1 MSLLRHN
8 SRSSRVQER
17 KQIIQG
23 YFKPRNK
30 LQNNDVL
37 GIMYHKGKLKWL
49 NSNTILFYH
58 LLC

>member
-1 MSLLRHN
+1 MGLLRHN

-17 KQIIQG
+17 NQIIQG

-49 NSNTILFYH
+49 NFNTILFYH

>member
-1 MSLLRHN
+1 M
-8 SRSSRVQER
+8 
-17 KQIIQG
+17 
-23 YFKPRNK
+23 
-30 LQNNDVL
+30 LQNYDVL

>member
-17 KQIIQG
+17 NQIIQG

-37 GIMYHKGKLKWL
+37 GIMYHKGKLKWS